1 MLTPPSNPTSSGFH
15 RLHEQVRRWI
25 WEQRW
30 AELHDIQERAIA
42 PILSGST
49 DLIIAAATAGGKTEA
64 AFLPIFSKLAEGSP
78 DIAKTGIQVLYLSPL
93 KALIN
98 DQHYRLSEL
107 GERLEIPVHA
117 WHGDV
122 DSGRKQRLLKNPTG
136 ILLIT
141 PESLEA
147 MFTGRG
153 HELTRIFAALQ
164 YVVVDELHSFI
175 GTERGQQLRSLLHRL
190 EKTIHRRI
198 PRIGLS
204 ATLGEMNLAKD
215 YLRAGESD
223 LVQLIQS
230 SEEGQEIKL
239 QIRGYRK
246 VAPDIFID
254 DINQEREAEYSRNEI
269 DIAKHLFKVLRG
281 EKNLIFINRR
291 QDVEQY
297 ADWLGRLCDDH
308 RVPNEFMPHHGS
320 LSKELREAAEEA
332 LKERNRPANVIC
344 TSTLE
349 LGIDVGAVNSIAQI
363 GTPYSVASTR
373 QRLGRSG
380 RRQGDPA
387 ILRIYITEPEVTPST
402 HPEATLHPSLV
413 QAIAITHLLLQGWYE
428 PPVVGKLHLSTM
440 VQQLLSLIAQHGGVR
455 PDQAWETLCQSGA
468 FKAIDQ
474 ATYIQLLRCLA
485 EKDLIQQ
492 SQEGLLLLGLKGERI
507 VNHYS
512 FYTAFKTPEEFRIT
526 TAGKTLGTLPID
538 SPLTE
543 GLLLIFAGKRW
554 QILSVDR
561 EHRVVDVIQSSGG
574 KVPYFGGEPGA
585 IHDQVRQEMFR
596 TYCSDDIPAFLDATA
611 RDLLLEART
620 NFAAYNLENN
630 FWMENG
636 RQTILFPWQGSL
648 VMNTL
653 LVQLLANDISVEQG
667 AIALTVSL
675 PAKDLW
681 KRLKKMAAAKPPD
694 AVELAATV
702 SNKINEKH
710 DLFLDEDLLC
720 RNYAASHLDV
730 PSTWKMLRRW
740 MDLKE

>member
-308 RVPNEFMPHHGS
+308 RVPHEFMPHHGS

-413 QAIAITHLLLQGWYE
+413 QAIAITYLLLQGWYE

-512 FYTAFKTPEEFRIT
+512 FYTA
-526 TAGKTLGTLPID
+526 
-538 SPLTE
+538 
-543 GLLLIFAGKRW
+543 
-554 QILSVDR
+554 
-561 EHRVVDVIQSSGG
+561 
-574 KVPYFGGEPGA
+574 
-585 IHDQVRQEMFR
+585 
-596 TYCSDDIPAFLDATA
+596 
-611 RDLLLEART
+611 
-620 NFAAYNLENN
+620 
-630 FWMENG
+630 
-636 RQTILFPWQGSL
+636 
-648 VMNTL
+648 
-653 LVQLLANDISVEQG
+653 
-667 AIALTVSL
+667 
-675 PAKDLW
+675 
-681 KRLKKMAAAKPPD
+681 
-694 AVELAATV
+694 
-702 SNKINEKH
+702 
-710 DLFLDEDLLC
+710 
-720 RNYAASHLDV
+720 
-730 PSTWKMLRRW
+730 
-740 MDLKE
+740 

>member
-1 MLTPPSNPTSSGFH
+1 MLTPPSNPTSSGFYQ
-15 RLHEQVRRWI
+15 LHEQVQRWI

-30 AELHDIQERAIA
+30 AELHDIQEQAIA
-42 PILSGST
+42 PILTGST

-64 AFLPIFSKLAEGSP
+64 AFLPILSKLAESSP
-78 DIAKTGIQVLYLSPL
+78 DTSKTGIQVLYLSPL

-117 WHGDV
+117 WHGDIG
-122 DSGRKQRLLKNPTG
+122 SGQKQRLLKKPAG

-215 YLRAGESD
+215 YLRAGESNS
-223 LVQLIQS
+223 VQLIQS

-246 VAPDIFID
+246 VASDNFID
-254 DINQEREAEYSRNEI
+254 DINQEREAEHSRNEI

-332 LKERNRPANVIC
+332 LKERNRPANVVC

-349 LGIDVGAVNSIAQI
+349 LGIDVGSVTSIAQI

-402 HPEATLHPSLV
+402 HPEAALHPSLV
-413 QAIAITHLLLQGWYE
+413 QAIAIIHLLLQGWYE
-428 PPVVGKLHLSTM
+428 PPVVGKLHLSTLI
-440 VQQLLSLIAQHGGVR
+440 QQLLSLIAQYGGVR
-455 PDQAWETLCQSGA
+455 PDRAWETLCEEGA
-468 FKAIDQ
+468 FQAIDK

-526 TAGKTLGTLPID
+526 TGGKTLGTLPID
-538 SPLTE
+538 SPLTV

-561 EHRVVDVIQSSGG
+561 DQRVVDVIQASRGR
-574 KVPYFGGEPGA
+574 VPHFGGEPGI
-585 IHDQVRQEMFR
+585 IHDRVRQEMFR
-596 TYCSDDIPAFLDATA
+596 IYCSDAIPAFLDATA

-620 NFAAYNLENN
+620 NFTAYDLENN
-630 FWMENG
+630 FWLDHE

-675 PAKDLW
+675 PAQELW

-720 RNYAASHLDV
+720 RNYAASHLNV
-730 PSTWKMLRRW
+730 QGAWEVLRRW
-740 MDLKE
+740 MG